1 MLSAPT
7 DPAGSVT
14 QTNEIEWCHR
24 RLLARIH
31 RLTIDGLRKQIE
43 PVNVATYWRFL
54 AEHHGL
60 QPGARKSGAN
70 GLFDVITMLQG
81 IDAPTVAWER
91 DLLPSR
97 VSAYQP
103 QWLDELCLAGDL
115 GWGRLYPTPLNVDRS
130 RPMASITRIAP
141 ISIYLRTDLDWLAA
155 TRPPESSADQLSSP
169 AQQVLELLTA
179 QGAMFA
185 ADLARLTQMLPAQ
198 IEDVLGELVT
208 RGLLTADG
216 FSGLRQLVSQ
226 GKQSTRSAPR
236 HRRRPGLLRNRMGG
250 GAGRWSLWRPNP
262 VSPESA
268 SEERTAHEHVVEQ
281 WAWQLLRRWGV
292 VFRDLLIREPGA
304 PRWYELLQI
313 YRRLEARG
321 EIRGGR
327 FIAGVAGEQFGTADT
342 VGQLRAL
349 RDKPAPRQLT
359 TVSGADPLNLV
370 GIVTP
375 HPRVPSFASNRV
387 AYLDGVPIA
396 ALKADEI
403 MWFSKPEAD
412 LVEAICAAFGQPVD
426 RAPLSLSALT
436 DAVV

>member
-1 MLSAPT
+1 M
-7 DPAGSVT
+7 
-14 QTNEIEWCHR
+14 
-24 RLLARIH
+24 
-31 RLTIDGLRKQIE
+31 
-43 PVNVATYWRFL
+43 NVATYWRFL
-54 AEHHGL
+54 AGHHGL
-60 QPGARKSGAN
+60 LPETHKSGPN

-97 VSAYQP
+97 ISAYQP
-103 QWLDELCLAGDL
+103 QWLDELCLTGDV
-115 GWGRLYPTPLNVDRS
+115 GWGRLYPSPPNLDRS
-130 RPMASITRIAP
+130 RPMAAITRIAP

-155 TRPPESSADQLSSP
+155 TRPPEISTEQLSSP
-169 AQQVLELLTA
+169 AQQVLELLSA

-185 ADLARLTQMLPAQ
+185 ADLARLTQMLPSQ

-226 GKQSTRSAPR
+226 RKNSTRSATR
-236 HRRRPGLLRNRMGG
+236 HRRPGLLRKRMGG
-250 GAGRWSLWRPNP
+250 GAGRWSLWRPTTP
-262 VSPESA
+262 VTESSA
-268 SEERTAHEHVVEQ
+268 EERTAHEHVVEQ

-292 VFRDLLIREPGA
+292 VFRDLLVREPGA
-304 PRWYELLQI
+304 PRWYELLQV

-349 RDKPAPRQLT
+349 RDKPAPRQLII
-359 TVSGADPLNLV
+359 VSAADPLNLV

-387 AYLDGVPIA
+387 AYLDGVPVA

-403 MWFSKPEAD
+403 TWFSRPDAD
-412 LVEAICAAFGQPVD
+412 LVESISAAFGQRAD
-426 RAPLSLSALT
+426 RAPVSTRA

>member
-1 MLSAPT
+1 
-7 DPAGSVT
+7 
-14 QTNEIEWCHR
+14 
-24 RLLARIH
+24 LARIH

-43 PVNVATYWRFL
+43 PVNVATYWQFL
-54 AEHHGL
+54 AGHHGL
-60 QPGARKSGAN
+60 LPDSRKHGAN

-97 VSAYQP
+97 IAAYQP
-103 QWLDELCLAGDL
+103 QWLDELCLTGDV
-115 GWGRLYPTPLNVDRS
+115 GWGRLYPSPINLDRS

-141 ISIYLRTDLDWLAA
+141 ISIYLRPDLEWLAA
-155 TRPPESSADQLSSP
+155 TRPPEILTEQLSSP
-169 AQQVLELLTA
+169 AQQVVELLAA

-185 ADLARLTQMLPAQ
+185 ADLARLTQMLPSQ

-216 FSGLRQLVSQ
+216 FGGLRQLVGNRSH
-226 GKQSTRSAPR
+226 STRAAR
-236 HRRRPGLLRNRMGG
+236 HHRRPGLTRKRMGG
-250 GAGRWSLWRPNP
+250 GAGRWSLWRPP
-262 VSPESA
+262 TPATDSA
-268 SEERTAHEHVVEQ
+268 AETNAGREHVVEQ

-292 VFRDLLIREPGA
+292 IFRDLLVREPGA

-349 RDKPAPRQLT
+349 RDTPAPRQLT
-359 TVSGADPLNLV
+359 IVSGADPLNLV
-370 GIVTP
+370 GIVTDD
-375 HPRVPSFASNRV
+375 PRVPSFASNRV

-396 ALKADEI
+396 ALKADEVT
-403 MWFSKPEAD
+403 WFSRPDAE
-412 LVEAICAAFGQPVD
+412 LVEEIGRIFGQPAD
-426 RAPLSLSALT
+426 RAPVSTLS